1 VEESIMTTEQER
13 NETAQREV
21 DVDALLQAIQRH
33 TSGDIQEFMQA
44 SAPRESSCRQ
54 LADAFELDIH
64 DCRCTESDR

>member
-1 VEESIMTTEQER
+1 MTTEQER
-13 NETAQREV
+13 DETAQREV

-33 TSGDIQEFMQA
+33 TSGDMQEFMQA
-44 SAPRESSCRQ
+44 TSAPRERSCRQ